1 MEIMQDALQVGITTI
16 IHTLF
21 TDYLTNRSPLLPSRP
36 SQASHIQLCHVLS
49 QFLSS
54 FRNDGVTWQ
63 HCPYSQMYLIPL
75 CQVLIGMVR
84 FSLVQFFKG
93 FWRTQNQAIGSV
105 QNSQVPVLKQS
116 ELQTGLLPHDNIIG
130 KLQQA
135 FEVGLNLSATIQ
147 HTGS

>member
-1 MEIMQDALQVGITTI
+1 
-16 IHTLF
+16 
-21 TDYLTNRSPLLPSRP
+21 
-36 SQASHIQLCHVLS
+36 
-49 QFLSS
+49 
-54 FRNDGVTWQ
+54 
-63 HCPYSQMYLIPL
+63 
-75 CQVLIGMVR
+75 MVR

-135 FEVGLNLSATIQ
+135 FEVDLKLSVTIQ
-147 HTGS
+147 HVGS